1 MIVCHMREKVQN
13 IVLFSIDI
21 TLDNWLTLLGLLGV
35 YEILDLR
42 KIMVVEDMA

>member
-1 MIVCHMREKVQN
+1 MQN

-21 TLDNWLTLLGLLGV
+21 NLDNWLTLLGLLGV

-42 KIMVVEDMA
+42 KIMVVGDMA